1 MLPWVAWV
9 MISSI
14 GAERVFGP
22 YLPRLDGY
30 TDTRVNARE
39 ARIRYVGNID
49 GIFEIGQ
56 LRLDVSAAGAR

>member
-1 MLPWVAWV
+1 M
-9 MISSI
+9 
-14 GAERVFGP
+14 FGP

-49 GIFEIGQ
+49 NIFEVGQ
-56 LRLDVSAAGAR
+56 LRLDVSTGGQR